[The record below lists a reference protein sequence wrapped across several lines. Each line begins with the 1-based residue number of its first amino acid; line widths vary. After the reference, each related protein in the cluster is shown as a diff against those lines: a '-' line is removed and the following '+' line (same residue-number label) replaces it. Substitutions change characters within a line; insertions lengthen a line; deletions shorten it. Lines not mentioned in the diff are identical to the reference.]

1 MVGRVIPIRCCVCVF
16 ECGSVRAFVNVD
28 GVREHVLG
36 IVMKYRRTNCELFSM
51 VILEKKL
58 IITIVATDGCGLLVS
73 LSAIIT
79 THVHFILGVHSG
91 SDDAIATFTYRVLA
105 HNTVDLEE
113 CVASLIKHQ
122 AVKTADYVK

>member
-58 IITIVATDGCGLLVS
+58 
-73 LSAIIT
+73 
-79 THVHFILGVHSG
+79 F
-91 SDDAIATFTYRVLA
+91 FTSNMKFGQPRSRTLPFY
-105 HNTVDLEE
+105 TEG
-113 CVASLIKHQ
+113 
-122 AVKTADYVK
+122 